1 MENSLGC
8 VTTCARFCTDKMPL
22 VQVESQ
28 DEYYT
33 YKVDSP
39 GACPDLFSGLKL
51 LTLWRYLK
59 ILRNCSETSSFFK
72 LNLR

>member
-1 MENSLGC
+1 MENSSGFL
-8 VTTCARFCTDKMPL
+8 TTSAHFCIDKMPL
-22 VQVESQ
+22 HLESQ
-28 DEYYT
+28 DLEYYT
-33 YKVDSP
+33 YKVDRP
-39 GACPDLFSGLKL
+39 GSGPDLLSGLKL